1 MNIDFNKYSDG
12 LVPAIIQ
19 DDQTNKVLMLG
30 FMNQAAFTATLE
42 TQKVTFL
49 VEPNNVYGLKGR
61 KRSFFELKIIR
72 N

>member
-49 VEPNNVYGLKGR
+49 VEPNNVYGLKG
-61 KRSFFELKIIR
+61 KKAVIF
-72 N
+72 